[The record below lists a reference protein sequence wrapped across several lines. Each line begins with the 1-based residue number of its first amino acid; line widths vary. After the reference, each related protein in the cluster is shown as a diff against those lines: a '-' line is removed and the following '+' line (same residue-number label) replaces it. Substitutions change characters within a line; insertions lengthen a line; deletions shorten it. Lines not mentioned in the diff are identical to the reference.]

1 MSALDQ
7 LLDLQGLDTH
17 IDQLRHRLDHD
28 AVHAVLSDAEHRVVD
43 LEAETLEAEG
53 RREEIRRTQKRFEDE
68 SASCG
73 EKIEKENAKLYGGA
87 VTAPKE
93 LEALQTEIALL
104 TARQSDLDDHVIE
117 QMELA
122 EPVDAE
128 LADLARRVTD
138 ARAAAE
144 HARGEVTVMQAEV
157 GADLDATLVAR
168 RELAATLDASLLAH
182 YEKLRAQLG
191 GQGAAK
197 LAPGG
202 RCEGC
207 HLTLPSAE
215 YDAVKRAP
223 EGEVLLCPECGRI
236 LVR

>member
-1 MSALDQ
+1 MSALDL
-7 LLDLQGLDTH
+7 LLDLQGLDTRV
-17 IDQLRHRLDHD
+17 DQLRHRLEHD
-28 AVHAVLSDAEHRVVD
+28 GVHAALSDAERRVVD
-43 LEAETLEAEG
+43 LEAARGEAEG

-93 LEALQTEIALL
+93 LEALQTEIRLL
-104 TARQSDLDDHVIE
+104 TARQNDLDDHVIE

-128 LADLARRVTD
+128 LTELDGRLAE
-138 ARAAAE
+138 ARAATE
-144 HARGEVTVMQAEV
+144 HARGDVTVMQAEV
-157 GADLDATLVAR
+157 GADLDDTLAKR
-168 RELAATLDASLLAH
+168 DELATTLDATLLAH
-182 YEKLRAQLG
+182 YEKLRSQLG